1 VNRICAL
8 AALAALAIGCGR
20 RRSAEVQ
27 PAPPAPVTATPVDR
41 TLPDELAEGKDQAY
55 GLLLPRRMTVTRR
68 FTDSIF
74 AAGQVSAAQV
84 SNYVR
89 QHVVAE
95 RVETGPVKTVFSR
108 ATSRL
113 DPGRVM
119 RIEVVSR
126 GAETEI
132 MVRDETPPPVKPG
145 LTDAERWREAGFNP
159 DGTPVD
165 PKSFE

>member
-1 VNRICAL
+1 MNRIAVLAVLVAL
-8 AALAALAIGCGR
+8 ALGCGR
-20 RRSAEVQ
+20 RRSVEVE
-27 PAPPAPVTATPVDR
+27 PAPIAPAPTAPVDR
-41 TLPDELAEGKDQAY
+41 TLPDELAEGKDRAY
-55 GLLLPRRMTVTRR
+55 GLVLPRRMMVTRR
-68 FTDSIF
+68 FSDSIF

-89 QHVVAE
+89 QRVVAE

-132 MVRDETPPPVKPG
+132 LVRDETPPPVKPG

-165 PKSFE
+165 PSRFE